1 MSTDQ
6 NTRND
11 LEDQQSEDQPQD
23 TDAQTTTEP
32 EPDDQDQPQ
41 EAADDAQEGPETD
54 DGSPLA
60 KARAESAQRRVAL
73 REAQEQN
80 KTLSQQVTALQDA
93 ALAAALD
100 SYGVTLEAV
109 KAAGHRDA
117 AFAEDGT
124 VNPDAL
130 QQIANDTASR
140 FGTTRRRLP
149 QPDPHAGQEIPPGG
163 PSYGS
168 GWQQKLRGGN

>member
-1 MSTDQ
+1 MSNDQTTDHDDQ
-6 NTRND
+6 QPEPE
-11 LEDQQSEDQPQD
+11 LED
-23 TDAQTTTEP
+23 AAVTTAP
-32 EPDDQDQPQ
+32 DHDDQDQPQ
-41 EAADDAQEGPETD
+41 EAADEAQEGPETD

-93 ALAAALD
+93 SLAAALD

-117 AFAEDGT
+117 AFTEDGT

-149 QPDPHAGQEIPPGG
+149 QPDPHAGQEIPPAG

-168 GWQQKLRGGN
+168 GWQQKLQGGN